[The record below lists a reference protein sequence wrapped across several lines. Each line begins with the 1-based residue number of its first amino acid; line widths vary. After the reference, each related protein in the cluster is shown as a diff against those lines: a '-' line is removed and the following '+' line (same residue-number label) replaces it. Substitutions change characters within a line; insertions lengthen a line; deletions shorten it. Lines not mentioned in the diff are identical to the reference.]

1 MIGEIRQN
9 FPEASASVGLI
20 LATALNESILSAWF
34 ICILIEVLQ
43 KNTFGFFESKILP

>member
-1 MIGEIRQN
+1 MTRELS
-9 FPEASASVGLI
+9 EGLVMYI
-20 LATALNESILSAWF
+20 NENILSACF